1 MTGRIKLVNENN
13 EPITEENIPAIEYE
27 YDEVSEF
34 DQKCGTFNTSDFQLP
49 HAECPDKFVCDVA
62 DESPALADFSECLD
76 AMNCAMM
83 AGMTS
88 HATSEIGLFMHQMI
102 PHHQNA
108 VNMAKALL
116 KTGLTCEDL
125 TNEDDPNCLVE
136 VILREIING
145 QNAQIQAM
153 RGILESLDEPAYANC
168 VVPVFGEGDIAAPA
182 ESITFG
188 TTDAPETSSSEDETS
203 ISEDDT
209 SGSASFKRL
218 GFAAV
223 FAAIFLL
230 VNV

>member
-1 MTGRIKLVNENN
+1 MTGRIKLVDENN

-49 HAECPDKFVCDVA
+49 HAECPDRFVCDVA
-62 DESPALADFSECLD
+62 DERPALEDFSECLD

-83 AGMTS
+83 VGMTS
-88 HATSEIGLFMHQMI
+88 HASSEMGLFVHQMI

-116 KTGLTCEDL
+116 KTGMTCEDL
-125 TNEDDPNCLVE
+125 TNEDDPKCVME

-153 RGILESLDEPAYANC
+153 RGILESLDEPTYADC
-168 VVPVFGEGDIAAPA
+168 VVPVFGEGDI
-182 ESITFG
+182 TFG
-188 TTDAPETSSSEDETS
+188 TTDATDAPETSGSVDH
-203 ISEDDT
+203 DT